1 MKEGVRYR
9 EEVEEEREEERGGG
23 KKVYKGKMWGVEQPG
38 PFEGGP
44 DFQTNAKQ
52 GGNVTEANHPR
63 TANEKCLELV
73 SVDFI

>member
-1 MKEGVRYR
+1 M
-9 EEVEEEREEERGGG
+9 
-23 KKVYKGKMWGVEQPG
+23 YKGKMWGVEQPG

-63 TANEKCLELV
+63 TERNASNWSWWFLSEFYGV
-73 SVDFI
+73 ISGW